1 MQMYMIVLLFC
12 CILDYISIFLHNWL
26 TIQYTVGLRRKKTQ
40 TTSHLL
46 LKFKMLSNVTLN
58 SQILI
63 CNVNARL
70 VKRIECSMQSW
81 TKLANCLAS
90 GYTVSTDAEHKK
102 YVHIIDKDNMFYDYS
117 FHVPLSISLEY
128 LRKLFMNLNCCHSI
142 QY

>member
-26 TIQYTVGLRRKKTQ
+26 TIQFTVGLRRKKTL

-46 LKFKMLSNVTLN
+46 LKFKMLSNHTLS

-70 VKRIECSMQSW
+70 VKLIECRMQSW

-102 YVHIIDKDNMFYDYS
+102 YVHIIDKE
-117 FHVPLSISLEY
+117 PGL
-128 LRKLFMNLNCCHSI
+128 
-142 QY
+142 QW